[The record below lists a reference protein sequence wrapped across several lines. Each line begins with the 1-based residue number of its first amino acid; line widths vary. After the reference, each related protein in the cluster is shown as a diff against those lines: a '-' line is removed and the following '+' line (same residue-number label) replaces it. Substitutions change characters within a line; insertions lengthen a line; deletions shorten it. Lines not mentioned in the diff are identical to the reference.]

1 MNKKIIEV
9 VAAIIEKNQLYYVVQ
24 RPFVG
29 EVGGKWEFP
38 GGKIQP
44 SESHQS
50 ALKREI
56 KEELNCEIAN
66 LSFLI
71 TANHEYISF
80 KINDGGIWSEYINS
94 GAGITNLISQVFVSI
109 MSKDKVNIY
118 RAKVDFIKVSRFY

>member
-80 KINDGGIWSEYINS
+80 KIKLHFYYCSLLSSSPTISEH
-94 GAGITNLISQVFVSI
+94 ISEKWVTKSELL
-109 MSKDKVNIY
+109 KLDLAEADKYVLTLL
-118 RAKVDFIKVSRFY
+118 V